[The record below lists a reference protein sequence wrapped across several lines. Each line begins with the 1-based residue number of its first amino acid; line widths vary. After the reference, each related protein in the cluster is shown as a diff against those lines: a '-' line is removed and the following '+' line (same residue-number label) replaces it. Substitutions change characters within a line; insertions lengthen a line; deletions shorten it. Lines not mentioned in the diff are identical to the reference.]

1 MEELMNFQG
10 IHFKSISSLH
20 LFVFLLFVFSF
31 SGKAT
36 VMNKVKYLV
45 SFKTNRSACMVR
57 VNNFPMIN
65 NFTYKS
71 GSITTG
77 FNITAFV
84 ENGLNHI
91 ELLMGAVDP
100 GDNSTLYPD
109 SDCELIISKET
120 STSSQ
125 QITSLILSVD
135 KNGDVTPTSSSNYYD
150 VSKEPRVDEKI
161 SC

>member
-1 MEELMNFQG
+1 
-10 IHFKSISSLH
+10 
-20 LFVFLLFVFSF
+20 
-31 SGKAT
+31 
-36 VMNKVKYLV
+36 MNKVKYLV